1 MVWTTSPEPTA
12 RTASTSA
19 RQGTVGKVKQYKYSA
34 LVRLN
39 PPSDVSAEPE
49 LPAAG
54 GRVVVRARHHDTRM
68 SKIFSALV
76 SNAQDRTV
84 RANRSIQLT
93 LTVLGDDACDYLEA
107 GDSFTLWRGHD
118 IGQGVISRRLSWWA
132 DAP

>member
-1 MVWTTSPEPTA
+1 M
-12 RTASTSA
+12 
-19 RQGTVGKVKQYKYSA
+19 GKVKQYKYSA
-34 LVRLN
+34 LVKLN
-39 PPSDVSAEPE
+39 LPSEVSGEME
-49 LPAAG
+49 LPVVG

-76 SNAQDRTV
+76 SNAQDRV
-84 RANRSIQLT
+84 AQANRSIQLT

-107 GDSFTLWRGHD
+107 GDSFTLWRGRD

>member
-1 MVWTTSPEPTA
+1 
-12 RTASTSA
+12 
-19 RQGTVGKVKQYKYSA
+19 VGKVKQFKYSA

-39 PPSDVSAEPE
+39 SPSEVRAELE
-49 LPAAG
+49 LPVVG

-76 SNAQDRTV
+76 SNAQDHTE

-93 LTVLGDDACDYLEA
+93 LTVLGDDAGDYLDA

>member
-1 MVWTTSPEPTA
+1 
-12 RTASTSA
+12 
-19 RQGTVGKVKQYKYSA
+19 VGKVKQYKYSA

-49 LPAAG
+49 LPVAG
-54 GRVVVRARHHDTRM
+54 GRVVVRARHHDTRI

-76 SNAQDRTV
+76 SNAQDHTA

-93 LTVLGDDACDYLEA
+93 LTVLGDDACDYLDA

-118 IGQGVISRRLSWWA
+118 IAQGVISRRLSWWA